1 VPVFDVESEFEC
13 VSLPSKTVYFC
24 ISGLQISIIQQPTM
38 PFNSQEQRTS
48 ESKPAKASNEQVLTT
63 PTATSSRSSFE
74 KGHQLEEKAQ
84 GADSGEINATD
95 ISENQTRESEPNT
108 DVNTKYPKGLKLAVI
123 IVSLQLA
130 CFCVALDNTIVA
142 TAIPKITDEFQ
153 ALGDVGW
160 YGSAYLLFVSSFQ
173 LFFGRLYSIS
183 NLKWTFIFS
192 VLLFEIG
199 SLVSAVAPTSIALI
213 AGRAISGLGAAGVFT
228 GALTIL
234 AGVVPLSKRAL
245 FTGLVSAVFGIAS
258 VVGPLLGGAF
268 ADKVTWR
275 WCFYI
280 NLPIGGATILA
291 LSFFLDPPRSTL
303 KQDRT
308 WRDSILRFDPIGT
321 VFFVPCIICL
331 LLALQWG
338 GTTYA
343 WSSSRVIA
351 LFVVF
356 AVLLVAFV
364 AVQIWMGDNATLP
377 LRIVKQ
383 RTIACAAL
391 YAFCV
396 SGSFFVMAY
405 YVPLWFQAVHGVSAV
420 HSGINLLPLMV
431 TIVLFIIIGGI
442 GTTTLGYYNPFM
454 FAPVTLGA
462 AGAGLIYTWNVDTP
476 ASKWVGY
483 QILFGVGVGLGIQ
496 QPMVAVQAALNSV
509 DVPTGTALIVFAEN
523 FGGSIFVSAAQN
535 IFTNKLA
542 SRVQHISGI
551 SPMQIVNTGATDLTS
566 LTQDSAALGSIKIAY
581 NDALSQA
588 FLLAVILLCIAVL
601 GAAGVQWKSI
611 KAKSGEGKEGKE
623 GKEGNERM

>member
-1 VPVFDVESEFEC
+1 MSV
-13 VSLPSKTVYFC
+13 
-24 ISGLQISIIQQPTM
+24 
-38 PFNSQEQRTS
+38 NNQEQGRF
-48 ESKPAKASNEQVLTT
+48 ESKPDRASDEQVFTT

-74 KGHQLEEKAQ
+74 KNHQVEEKAIE
-84 GADSGEINATD
+84 AHSGEGNAPD
-95 ISENQTRESEPNT
+95 ISENQTKESEPSTNVDT
-108 DVNTKYPKGLKLAVI
+108 MYPKGLKLAVI
-123 IVSLQLA
+123 IISLQLA
-130 CFCVALDNTIVA
+130 CFCVALDNTIIA

-183 NLKWTFIFS
+183 NLKWTFIS
-192 VLLFEIG
+192 CVLLFEIG
-199 SLVSAVAPTSIALI
+199 SLISAVAPTSIALI

-234 AGVVPLSKRAL
+234 AIVVPLSKRAL

-258 VVGPLLGGAF
+258 VVGPLLGGVF

-291 LSFFLDPPRSTL
+291 LSLFLDPPRSTPM
-303 KQDRT
+303 QSRT
-308 WRDSILRFDPIGT
+308 WREGVLRFDPIGT
-321 VFFVPCIICL
+321 ILFVPCIVCL

-343 WSSSRVIA
+343 WSNSRIIA
-351 LFVVF
+351 LLVVF
-356 AVLLVAFV
+356 AVLLFAFA
-364 AVQIWMGDNATLP
+364 AVQICMGVNATLP
-377 LRIVKQ
+377 LHIVKQ
-383 RTIACAAL
+383 RTIACATL
-391 YAFCV
+391 FAFCV

-405 YVPLWFQAVHGVSAV
+405 YVPLWFQAVHGVSPV

-476 ASKWVGY
+476 SSKWIGY

-496 QPMVAVQAALNSV
+496 QPMVAVQAALNSA

-523 FGGSIFVSAAQN
+523 FGGSIFVSVAQN
-535 IFTNKLA
+535 VFSNKLA
-542 SRVQHISGI
+542 SKVQHISGI

-566 LTQDSAALGSIKIAY
+566 LTQDPAALGIIKIAY

-588 FLLAVILLCIAVL
+588 FLVAVILLSIAAI
-601 GAAGVQWKSI
+601 GAAGVRWKSI
-611 KAKSGEGKEGKE
+611 KTRSGGGT
-623 GKEGNERM
+623 